1 MIFRP
6 SQASIP
12 THPDWWECRV
22 QIPHPLSSLSLS
34 LFPPGDREVPLY
46 LRHANGHHHYDC
58 YHLTFHKP
66 SYVVGRALDLSLCKV
81 A

>member
-6 SQASIP
+6 SEASIS

-22 QIPHPLSSLSLS
+22 QILHPLSSLFPYFPLVTVKYHSTYVTLMDITTTTATSLP
-34 LFPPGDREVPLY
+34 F
-46 LRHANGHHHYDC
+46 
-58 YHLTFHKP
+58 TKP